1 MNHYLYYT
9 YSLVKTLSPSE
20 KGYVK
25 KYFNNLSRKQSSFIE
40 LIEHLDAIQ
49 NVEELKSNHSDTIV
63 KYTIIS
69 EDCFYSLLSA
79 IEKYHSSTSKEIRK
93 NLNIIEI
100 LTEKNL
106 PNHLDKVITK
116 SKALAEKEKKYNLY
130 AEICDWEIAILGQK
144 PPTEKTLKEFE
155 TIFDSLET
163 RIGK

>member
-1 MNHYLYYT
+1 VNHYLYYT
-9 YSLVKTLSPSE
+9 CSLVKSLSPSE

-25 KYFNNLSRKQSSFIE
+25 KYFNNLNKKQSAFIE
-40 LIEHLDAIQ
+40 LIEYLDTLQ
-49 NVEELKSNHSDTIV
+49 SVEELKKNNSDTLV

-79 IEKYHSSTSKEIRK
+79 IEKYHSSPSKEIRK

-106 PNHLDKVITK
+106 PNQLDKVITK
-116 SKALAEKEKKYNLY
+116 SKTLAEKEKKYNLY

-155 TIFDSLET
+155 NIFDSLET

>member
-9 YSLVKTLSPSE
+9 YILVKTLSPSE

-25 KYFNNLSRKQSSFIE
+25 KYFNNQTRKQSSFIE
-40 LIEHLDAIQ
+40 LIEYLDA
-49 NVEELKSNHSDTIV
+49 VEDFGGLKIKETDVLV
-63 KYTIIS
+63 KHTIIS
-69 EDCFYSLLSA
+69 EDCFYAVLNA
-79 IEKYHSSTSKEIRK
+79 IEKYHSSSSKEIRK

-106 PNHLDKVITK
+106 PNQLDKVITK
-116 SKALAEKEKKYNLY
+116 SKTLAEKEKKYNLY

-155 TIFDSLET
+155 QIFDSLEE